1 MMPPKTPLKFALM
14 ASGLTK
20 AEAEALRKRYKRHGA
35 RYTQVKKS
43 PYGGYDLRV
52 GVRPLGPGGQGGL
65 QIILTEN
72 VNYPRLKP
80 GACKRLRGTK
90 Q

>member
-1 MMPPKTPLKFALM
+1 MPPKTPIKFALM

-20 AEAEALRKRYKRHGA
+20 AEAEALRKRYNGA
-35 RYTQVKKS
+35 RYTRVKKS